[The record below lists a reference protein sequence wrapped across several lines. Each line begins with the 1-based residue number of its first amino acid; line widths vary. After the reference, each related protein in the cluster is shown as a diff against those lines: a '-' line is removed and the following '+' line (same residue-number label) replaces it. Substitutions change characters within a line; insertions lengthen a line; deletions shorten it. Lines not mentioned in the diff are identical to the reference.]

1 MYPHKRLVFQNFKYF
16 ITKCYLLNQLTIIG
30 PVVLQTTIFCCFII
44 NTCSAQITFQKTFG
58 NGTDWN
64 YGYSVEQTNDFG
76 YIMTGY
82 TLNAVTGQDIYLTKT
97 DVNGDTLW
105 SKIFGGAEYE
115 VGYNVHQ
122 LLDGGYVIAGGT
134 TSFGSGDMDVYVIRT
149 DISGDLMWSKTFG
162 GAEFDN
168 AQSIQETTDSS
179 FIIAG
184 WTMNFGAGEEDVYL
198 IKINVEGELLW
209 SKTFGRTK
217 IDKGFSV
224 SETTD
229 GGYIIAGY
237 SQSLDPSGYDVY
249 LIKTDV
255 NGDSLWT
262 KTIRST
268 GYDFSYSVKQT
279 SDGGYIIAGSSSFQS
294 YLIKTDENGNII
306 WTKTY
311 GGEYFY
317 LSAFVEQ
324 TSDGGYIM
332 GGKNYYFGDEL
343 TDFNLAF
350 LIKTNSEG
358 DTLWT
363 RTYEGTHDQ
372 AIFGVDQTQDHGYI
386 LAGQSFFDFAGY
398 KSYLIKT
405 DSNGNTACSVEIP
418 GAFVDETEAETINQ
432 PSITNF
438 VSTLETDPA
447 TITAFNEKEIS
458 TICINDNINS
468 FNQVSPIYIYPNPFN
483 TDIEVIGITENGWL
497 RIIDVIGKEIL
508 IQEVEDSH
516 NQMQLNLTM
525 LKPGIYLLNYQT
537 ENTNHSIQII
547 KYNP

>member
-1 MYPHKRLVFQNFKYF
+1 MYPHKGLVFQNFNYF
-16 ITKCYLLNQLTIIG
+16 ITKCYLIKKLSIIG
-30 PVVLQTTIFCCFII
+30 HVVLQTTIYSCFII
-44 NTCSAQITFQKTFG
+44 HTCSAQITFQKTFG

-76 YIMTGY
+76 YIMTGH

-105 SKIFGGAEYE
+105 SRIFGGAEYD

-122 LLDGGYVIAGGT
+122 LIDGGYVIAGGT
-134 TSFGSGDMDVYVIRT
+134 TSFGSGDMDVNVIRT
-149 DISGDLMWSKTFG
+149 DISGDLIWSKTFG

-168 AQSIQETTDSS
+168 AQSIQETSDSS
-179 FIIAG
+179 FIITG
-184 WTMNFGAGEEDVYL
+184 WTMSFGAGEEDVYL
-198 IKINVEGELLW
+198 IKINGEGEHLW
-209 SKTFGRTK
+209 SKTFGRTTT
-217 IDKGFSV
+217 DKGFSV
-224 SETTD
+224 SETSD

-237 SQSLDPSGYDVY
+237 SQSLDPSGFDVY

-262 KTIRST
+262 KTIRSS

-294 YLIKTDENGNII
+294 YLIKTDENGNIV
-306 WTKTY
+306 WAKTY
-311 GGEYFY
+311 SGEYFY
-317 LSAFVEQ
+317 QSACVEQ

-332 GGKNYYFGDEL
+332 AGRNYNFGDEL
-343 TDFNLAF
+343 TYFSHAC
-350 LIKTNSEG
+350 LIKTDAEG

-363 RTYEGTHDQ
+363 RTYEGTEEQ
-372 AIFGVDQTQDHGYI
+372 LIFNVDQTQDHGYI
-386 LAGQSFFDFAGY
+386 LAGQSFFNFAGY

-405 DSNGNTACSVEIP
+405 DSNGNTACSVAIP
-418 GAFVDETEAETINQ
+418 GTFVVETEAASINQ

-438 VSTLETDPA
+438 VSTLETAPA

-458 TICINDNINS
+458 SICIIDNINS
-468 FNQVSPIYIYPNPFN
+468 FNLVSPIYIYPNPFN
-483 TDIEVIGITENGWL
+483 TEIEVIGITEDGWL
-497 RIIDVIGKEIL
+497 RIFDVIGKEIL
-508 IQEVEDSH
+508 FQKVDVLH
-516 NQMQLNLTM
+516 NQLNLTM

-537 ENTNHSIQII
+537 ENTNQSIQII